1 MPLFELINSKVGDN
15 RKVFLVHG
23 GIDTEDRELA
33 RQIAETTTD
42 SIIVASYGT
51 FSTGINIIWL
61 KELKYTMKKTLI
73 MNSLM
78 SQSRRVMDKTEFLAA
93 IKLVSGEELLSMVTS
108 VHDDNGDYLIVENP
122 IEVEE
127 VMLPNK
133 QAGAKVQPW
142 MKFSR
147 EEQFVIPK
155 DKIITIVEVAEEV
168 AVFYHMSLRKLNT
181 DFITDAKGKISTVD
195 EARIKL
201 NKIFNKDS

>member
-1 MPLFELINSKVGDN
+1 
-15 RKVFLVHG
+15 
-23 GIDTEDRELA
+23 
-33 RQIAETTTD
+33 
-42 SIIVASYGT
+42 
-51 FSTGINIIWL
+51 
-61 KELKYTMKKTLI
+61 
-73 MNSLM
+73 
-78 SQSRRVMDKTEFLAA
+78 MDKTEFLAA
-93 IKLVSGEELLSMVTS
+93 IKLVSGEEILSMVTS

-127 VMLPNK
+127 VLLPNK

-142 MKFSR
+142 MKFSK
-147 EEQFVIPK
+147 EDQFVIPK

-201 NKIFNKDS
+201 DKIFNKDS

>member
-1 MPLFELINSKVGDN
+1 
-15 RKVFLVHG
+15 
-23 GIDTEDRELA
+23 
-33 RQIAETTTD
+33 
-42 SIIVASYGT
+42 
-51 FSTGINIIWL
+51 
-61 KELKYTMKKTLI
+61 MKKTLI

-108 VHDDNGDYLIVENP
+108 VHDENGDYLIVENP

>member
-1 MPLFELINSKVGDN
+1 
-15 RKVFLVHG
+15 
-23 GIDTEDRELA
+23 
-33 RQIAETTTD
+33 
-42 SIIVASYGT
+42 
-51 FSTGINIIWL
+51 
-61 KELKYTMKKTLI
+61 MKKTLI

-93 IKLVSGEELLSMVTS
+93 IKLVSGEEILSMVTS
-108 VHDDNGDYLIVENP
+108 VHDENGDYLIVENP

-147 EEQFVIPK
+147 EDQFVIPK
-155 DKIITIVEVAEEV
+155 DKIITILEVAEDV

-181 DFITDAKGKISTVD
+181 DIITDAKGKITTVD

-201 NKIFNKDS
+201 DKIFKEGT

>member
-1 MPLFELINSKVGDN
+1 
-15 RKVFLVHG
+15 
-23 GIDTEDRELA
+23 
-33 RQIAETTTD
+33 
-42 SIIVASYGT
+42 
-51 FSTGINIIWL
+51 
-61 KELKYTMKKTLI
+61 MKKTLI

-108 VHDDNGDYLIVENP
+108 VHDENGDYLIIENP

-127 VMLPNK
+127 VLLPNK

-155 DKIITIVEVAEEV
+155 EHVITIVEVAEDVE
-168 AVFYHMSLRKLNT
+168 VFYHMSLRKLNN
-181 DFITDAKGKISTVD
+181 DLITDAKGKISTVD

>member
-1 MPLFELINSKVGDN
+1 
-15 RKVFLVHG
+15 
-23 GIDTEDRELA
+23 
-33 RQIAETTTD
+33 
-42 SIIVASYGT
+42 
-51 FSTGINIIWL
+51 
-61 KELKYTMKKTLI
+61 MKKTLI

-108 VHDDNGDYLIVENP
+108 VHDENGDYLIVENP

-127 VMLPNK
+127 VILPNK

-155 DKIITIVEVAEEV
+155 EHIITIVEVAQEV
-168 AVFYHMSLRKLNT
+168 AVFYHMSLRKLNN
-181 DFITDAKGKISTVD
+181 DFINDAKGKISTVD
-195 EARIKL
+195 EARIQL
-201 NKIFNKDS
+201 NKIFNKDI

>member
-1 MPLFELINSKVGDN
+1 
-15 RKVFLVHG
+15 
-23 GIDTEDRELA
+23 
-33 RQIAETTTD
+33 
-42 SIIVASYGT
+42 
-51 FSTGINIIWL
+51 
-61 KELKYTMKKTLI
+61 MKKTLI

-108 VHDDNGDYLIVENP
+108 VHDENGDYLIVENP

-127 VMLPNK
+127 VILPNK

-155 DKIITIVEVAEEV
+155 EHVITIVEVAEEV
-168 AVFYHMSLRKLNT
+168 EVFYHMSLRKLNS

>member
-1 MPLFELINSKVGDN
+1 
-15 RKVFLVHG
+15 
-23 GIDTEDRELA
+23 
-33 RQIAETTTD
+33 
-42 SIIVASYGT
+42 
-51 FSTGINIIWL
+51 
-61 KELKYTMKKTLI
+61 

-108 VHDDNGDYLIVENP
+108 VHDENGDYLIVENP

-127 VMLPNK
+127 VILPNK

-155 DKIITIVEVAEEV
+155 EHIITIVEVAEEV
-168 AVFYHMSLRKLNT
+168 EVFYHMSLRKLNN

-195 EARIKL
+195 DARIKL
-201 NKIFNKDS
+201 DKIFKKGT

>member
-1 MPLFELINSKVGDN
+1 
-15 RKVFLVHG
+15 
-23 GIDTEDRELA
+23 
-33 RQIAETTTD
+33 
-42 SIIVASYGT
+42 
-51 FSTGINIIWL
+51 
-61 KELKYTMKKTLI
+61 MKKTLI

-93 IKLVSGEELLSMVTS
+93 IKLVSGEEILSMVTS
-108 VHDDNGDYLIVENP
+108 VHDENGDYLIIENP

-127 VMLPNK
+127 VILPNK

-147 EEQFVIPK
+147 EEQFVVPK
-155 DKIITIVEVAEEV
+155 EHVITIVEVAEEV
-168 AVFYHMSLRKLNT
+168 EVFYHMSLRKLNN

>member
-1 MPLFELINSKVGDN
+1 
-15 RKVFLVHG
+15 
-23 GIDTEDRELA
+23 
-33 RQIAETTTD
+33 
-42 SIIVASYGT
+42 
-51 FSTGINIIWL
+51 
-61 KELKYTMKKTLI
+61 

-108 VHDDNGDYLIVENP
+108 VHDENGDYLIVENP

-147 EEQFVIPK
+147 EDQFVIPK
-155 DKIITIVEVAEEV
+155 DKVITIVEVAEDVE
-168 AVFYHMSLRKLNT
+168 VFYHMSLRKLNT

-201 NKIFNKDS
+201 NKIFNKDI

>member
-1 MPLFELINSKVGDN
+1 
-15 RKVFLVHG
+15 
-23 GIDTEDRELA
+23 
-33 RQIAETTTD
+33 
-42 SIIVASYGT
+42 
-51 FSTGINIIWL
+51 
-61 KELKYTMKKTLI
+61 

-78 SQSRRVMDKTEFLAA
+78 SQSERTMDKEEFLAA

-108 VHDDNGDYLIVENP
+108 VHDENGDYIIVENP

-127 VMLPNK
+127 VLLPNK

-155 DKIITIVEVAEEV
+155 EHIITIVEVQEDV
-168 AVFYHMSLRKLNT
+168 KVFYHMSLRKLNT
-181 DFITDAKGKISTVD
+181 DFITDAKGKSSTGD

-201 NKIFNKDS
+201 DKIFKKGT

>member
-1 MPLFELINSKVGDN
+1 
-15 RKVFLVHG
+15 
-23 GIDTEDRELA
+23 
-33 RQIAETTTD
+33 
-42 SIIVASYGT
+42 
-51 FSTGINIIWL
+51 
-61 KELKYTMKKTLI
+61 

-108 VHDDNGDYLIVENP
+108 VHDENGDYLIVENP

-127 VMLPNK
+127 VILPNK

-155 DKIITIVEVAEEV
+155 DKIITIVEVTEEV

-201 NKIFNKDS
+201 DKIFKKGT

>member
-1 MPLFELINSKVGDN
+1 
-15 RKVFLVHG
+15 
-23 GIDTEDRELA
+23 
-33 RQIAETTTD
+33 
-42 SIIVASYGT
+42 
-51 FSTGINIIWL
+51 
-61 KELKYTMKKTLI
+61 

-108 VHDDNGDYLIVENP
+108 VHDENGDYLIVENP

-127 VMLPNK
+127 VILPNK

-155 DKIITIVEVAEEV
+155 EHIITIVEVAQEV

-181 DFITDAKGKISTVD
+181 DFISDAKGKISTVD

>member
-1 MPLFELINSKVGDN
+1 
-15 RKVFLVHG
+15 
-23 GIDTEDRELA
+23 
-33 RQIAETTTD
+33 
-42 SIIVASYGT
+42 
-51 FSTGINIIWL
+51 
-61 KELKYTMKKTLI
+61 

-93 IKLVSGEELLSMVTS
+93 IKLVSGEEILSMVTS
-108 VHDDNGDYLIVENP
+108 VHDENGDYLIVENP

-127 VMLPNK
+127 VILPNK

-155 DKIITIVEVAEEV
+155 EHIITIVEVAEEV
-168 AVFYHMSLRKLNT
+168 EVFYHMSLRKLNN

-201 NKIFNKDS
+201 DKIFKKGT

>member
-1 MPLFELINSKVGDN
+1 
-15 RKVFLVHG
+15 
-23 GIDTEDRELA
+23 
-33 RQIAETTTD
+33 
-42 SIIVASYGT
+42 
-51 FSTGINIIWL
+51 
-61 KELKYTMKKTLI
+61 

-93 IKLVSGEELLSMVTS
+93 IKLVSGEEILSMVTS
-108 VHDDNGDYLIVENP
+108 VHDENGDYLIVENP

-127 VMLPNK
+127 VILPNK
-133 QAGAKVQPW
+133 QAGAKVMPW

-155 DKIITIVEVAEEV
+155 EHVITIVEVAEEV

-181 DFITDAKGKISTVD
+181 DLITDAKGKISTVD

>member
-1 MPLFELINSKVGDN
+1 
-15 RKVFLVHG
+15 
-23 GIDTEDRELA
+23 
-33 RQIAETTTD
+33 
-42 SIIVASYGT
+42 
-51 FSTGINIIWL
+51 
-61 KELKYTMKKTLI
+61 

-108 VHDDNGDYLIVENP
+108 VHDENGDYLIVENP

-155 DKIITIVEVAEEV
+155 EHIITIVEVAEEV
-168 AVFYHMSLRKLNT
+168 EVFYHMSLRKLNN

-201 NKIFNKDS
+201 DKIFNKDS

>member
-1 MPLFELINSKVGDN
+1 
-15 RKVFLVHG
+15 
-23 GIDTEDRELA
+23 
-33 RQIAETTTD
+33 
-42 SIIVASYGT
+42 
-51 FSTGINIIWL
+51 
-61 KELKYTMKKTLI
+61 MKKTLI

-108 VHDDNGDYLIVENP
+108 VHDENGDYLIVENP

-127 VMLPNK
+127 VILPNK

-147 EEQFVIPK
+147 EDQFVIPK
-155 DKIITIVEVAEEV
+155 DKVITIVEVAEDVE
-168 AVFYHMSLRKLNT
+168 VFYHMSLRKLNT

-195 EARIKL
+195 EARIRL
-201 NKIFNKDS
+201 DKIFNKDSYK

>member
-1 MPLFELINSKVGDN
+1 
-15 RKVFLVHG
+15 
-23 GIDTEDRELA
+23 
-33 RQIAETTTD
+33 
-42 SIIVASYGT
+42 
-51 FSTGINIIWL
+51 
-61 KELKYTMKKTLI
+61 

-78 SQSRRVMDKTEFLAA
+78 SQSRRVMDKEEFLAA
-93 IKLVSGEELLSMVTS
+93 IKLVSGEEILSMVTS
-108 VHDDNGDYLIVENP
+108 VHDENGDYLIVENP

-127 VMLPNK
+127 VILPNK

-155 DKIITIVEVAEEV
+155 EHIITIVEVAQEV

-181 DFITDAKGKISTVD
+181 DFISDAKGKISTVD

-201 NKIFNKDS
+201 NKIFNKDI

>member
-1 MPLFELINSKVGDN
+1 
-15 RKVFLVHG
+15 
-23 GIDTEDRELA
+23 
-33 RQIAETTTD
+33 
-42 SIIVASYGT
+42 
-51 FSTGINIIWL
+51 
-61 KELKYTMKKTLI
+61 
-73 MNSLM
+73 MNSVM
-78 SQSRRVMDKTEFLAA
+78 SQSRSVMDKPEFFAA
-93 IKLVSGEELLSMVTS
+93 ISLVSGEELLSMVTS
-108 VHDDNGDYLIVENP
+108 VHDENGDYLIVENP

-201 NKIFNKDS
+201 DKIFKKGS

>member
-1 MPLFELINSKVGDN
+1 
-15 RKVFLVHG
+15 
-23 GIDTEDRELA
+23 
-33 RQIAETTTD
+33 
-42 SIIVASYGT
+42 
-51 FSTGINIIWL
+51 
-61 KELKYTMKKTLI
+61 

-108 VHDDNGDYLIVENP
+108 VHDENGDYLIVENP

-168 AVFYHMSLRKLNT
+168 EVFYHMSLRKLNN
-181 DFITDAKGKISTVD
+181 DLVTDAKGKISTVD

-201 NKIFNKDS
+201 DKIFNKDS

>member
-1 MPLFELINSKVGDN
+1 
-15 RKVFLVHG
+15 
-23 GIDTEDRELA
+23 
-33 RQIAETTTD
+33 
-42 SIIVASYGT
+42 
-51 FSTGINIIWL
+51 
-61 KELKYTMKKTLI
+61 MKKTLI

-108 VHDDNGDYLIVENP
+108 VHDENGDYLIVENP

-155 DKIITIVEVAEEV
+155 EHIITIVEVAEEV

-201 NKIFNKDS
+201 DKIFKQGT

>member
-1 MPLFELINSKVGDN
+1 MS
-15 RKVFLVHG
+15 
-23 GIDTEDRELA
+23 
-33 RQIAETTTD
+33 
-42 SIIVASYGT
+42 
-51 FSTGINIIWL
+51 
-61 KELKYTMKKTLI
+61 
-73 MNSLM
+73 SLM
-78 SQSRRVMDKTEFLAA
+78 SQSERTMDKEEFLAA
-93 IKLVSGEELLSMVTS
+93 IKLVSGEEILSMVTS

-127 VMLPNK
+127 VIMPNK

-155 DKIITIVEVAEEV
+155 DKIITIVEVADEV

-201 NKIFNKDS
+201 DKIFKKDS

>member
-1 MPLFELINSKVGDN
+1 
-15 RKVFLVHG
+15 
-23 GIDTEDRELA
+23 
-33 RQIAETTTD
+33 
-42 SIIVASYGT
+42 
-51 FSTGINIIWL
+51 
-61 KELKYTMKKTLI
+61 
-73 MNSLM
+73 
-78 SQSRRVMDKTEFLAA
+78 MDKTEFLAA

-108 VHDDNGDYLIVENP
+108 VHDENGDYLIVENP

-127 VMLPNK
+127 VILPNK

-155 DKIITIVEVAEEV
+155 EHVITIVEVAEEV
-168 AVFYHMSLRKLNT
+168 EVFYHMSLRKLNN
-181 DFITDAKGKISTVD
+181 DFITDARGKISTVD

>member
-1 MPLFELINSKVGDN
+1 
-15 RKVFLVHG
+15 
-23 GIDTEDRELA
+23 
-33 RQIAETTTD
+33 
-42 SIIVASYGT
+42 
-51 FSTGINIIWL
+51 
-61 KELKYTMKKTLI
+61 
-73 MNSLM
+73 
-78 SQSRRVMDKTEFLAA
+78 MDKTEFLAA

-108 VHDDNGDYLIVENP
+108 VHDENGDYLIVENP

-127 VMLPNK
+127 VILPNK

-155 DKIITIVEVAEEV
+155 EHVITIVEVAEDVE
-168 AVFYHMSLRKLNT
+168 VFYHMSLRKLNN

>member
-1 MPLFELINSKVGDN
+1 
-15 RKVFLVHG
+15 
-23 GIDTEDRELA
+23 
-33 RQIAETTTD
+33 
-42 SIIVASYGT
+42 
-51 FSTGINIIWL
+51 
-61 KELKYTMKKTLI
+61 MKKTLI

-108 VHDDNGDYLIVENP
+108 VHDENGDYLIVENP

-127 VMLPNK
+127 VILPNK

-155 DKIITIVEVAEEV
+155 DKVITIVEVAEDVE
-168 AVFYHMSLRKLNT
+168 VFYHMSLRKLNT

-201 NKIFNKDS
+201 DKIFKQGT

>member
-1 MPLFELINSKVGDN
+1 
-15 RKVFLVHG
+15 
-23 GIDTEDRELA
+23 
-33 RQIAETTTD
+33 
-42 SIIVASYGT
+42 
-51 FSTGINIIWL
+51 
-61 KELKYTMKKTLI
+61 MKKTLI
-73 MNSLM
+73 MNLLM
-78 SQSRRVMDKTEFLAA
+78 SQSERTMDKTEFLAA

-108 VHDDNGDYLIVENP
+108 VHDENGDYLIVENP

-127 VMLPNK
+127 VLLPNK

-155 DKIITIVEVAEEV
+155 EHIITIVEVTEEV
-168 AVFYHMSLRKLNT
+168 AIFYHMSLRKLNS

-201 NKIFNKDS
+201 DKIFKNGT

>member
-1 MPLFELINSKVGDN
+1 
-15 RKVFLVHG
+15 
-23 GIDTEDRELA
+23 
-33 RQIAETTTD
+33 
-42 SIIVASYGT
+42 
-51 FSTGINIIWL
+51 
-61 KELKYTMKKTLI
+61 

-108 VHDDNGDYLIVENP
+108 VHDENGDYLIVENP

-155 DKIITIVEVAEEV
+155 DKIITIVEVADEV

-201 NKIFNKDS
+201 DKIFKKGT

>member
-1 MPLFELINSKVGDN
+1 
-15 RKVFLVHG
+15 
-23 GIDTEDRELA
+23 
-33 RQIAETTTD
+33 
-42 SIIVASYGT
+42 
-51 FSTGINIIWL
+51 
-61 KELKYTMKKTLI
+61 

-108 VHDDNGDYLIVENP
+108 VHDENGDYLIVENP

-127 VMLPNK
+127 VILPNK

-147 EEQFVIPK
+147 EDQFVIPK
-155 DKIITIVEVAEEV
+155 EHIITIVEVAEEV
-168 AVFYHMSLRKLNT
+168 EVFYHMSLRKLNN

-201 NKIFNKDS
+201 DKIFKKGT

>member
-1 MPLFELINSKVGDN
+1 
-15 RKVFLVHG
+15 
-23 GIDTEDRELA
+23 
-33 RQIAETTTD
+33 
-42 SIIVASYGT
+42 
-51 FSTGINIIWL
+51 
-61 KELKYTMKKTLI
+61 
-73 MNSLM
+73 MNSFM

-108 VHDDNGDYLIVENP
+108 VHDENGDYLIVENP

-127 VMLPNK
+127 VILPNK

-147 EEQFVIPK
+147 EDQFVIPK
-155 DKIITIVEVAEEV
+155 DKVITIVEVAEDVE
-168 AVFYHMSLRKLNT
+168 VFYHMSLRKLNT

>member
-1 MPLFELINSKVGDN
+1 
-15 RKVFLVHG
+15 
-23 GIDTEDRELA
+23 
-33 RQIAETTTD
+33 
-42 SIIVASYGT
+42 
-51 FSTGINIIWL
+51 
-61 KELKYTMKKTLI
+61 

-108 VHDDNGDYLIVENP
+108 VHDENGDYLIVENP

-155 DKIITIVEVAEEV
+155 DKIITIVEVAEEI

>member
-1 MPLFELINSKVGDN
+1 MS
-15 RKVFLVHG
+15 
-23 GIDTEDRELA
+23 
-33 RQIAETTTD
+33 
-42 SIIVASYGT
+42 
-51 FSTGINIIWL
+51 
-61 KELKYTMKKTLI
+61 
-73 MNSLM
+73 SLM

-108 VHDDNGDYLIVENP
+108 VHDENGDYIIVENP

-155 DKIITIVEVAEEV
+155 DKIITIVEVTEEV

-201 NKIFNKDS
+201 DKIFKKGT